1 MLGGGQAG
9 RGHPWKAPIDGDVA
23 PCRAEEEEEIDDK
36 IIEAADG
43 QADGGEKQ
51 DFMMQRDEKRGRPFP
66 QRLDPHAQSGERM
79 PSASPLSN
87 PLHDHQRNYL
97 RMLQR
102 PSSALRHFLAGEAG
116 GAVLLILAAALAMVL
131 GMLVGDFVALPA
143 AVGLSV
149 LFGAM
154 ELMLPVMLSGMLSGM
169 VVGMRAA
176 TGPMSTDA
184 ALGLGASLGLLGL
197 LATYGLNAYIQ
208 GKHHQRAS

>member
-1 MLGGGQAG
+1 MERRPYFLLGDLVSNTAVGGL
-9 RGHPWKAPIDGDVA
+9 VA
-23 PCRAEEEEEIDDK
+23 LVVASVV
-36 IIEAADG
+36 
-43 QADGGEKQ
+43 GETWP
-51 DFMMQRDEKRGRPFP
+51 M
-66 QRLDPHAQSGERM
+66 
-79 PSASPLSN
+79 
-87 PLHDHQRNYL
+87 
-97 RMLQR
+97 
-102 PSSALRHFLAGEAG
+102 
-116 GAVLLILAAALAMVL
+116 ALAMVL

-176 TGPMSTDA
+176 TGPMSTDV